1 MLEEQLSAISIQI
14 QNIQFTLKNRIDL
27 ISLLNQNVNVDFNSC
42 IYVTMNPDSKGYGGR
57 SKLHYNLKIL
67 FRPVAMSV
75 PDNLQITQTLL
86 YAEGFKNGE
95 IL

>member
-57 SKLHYNLKIL
+57 SKLHDNLKIL
-67 FRPVAMSV
+67 FRPVTMSV